1 MILSIGIYD
10 SGVGGLTVL
19 QEIRR
24 ILPNE
29 SVIYVGDTA
38 RIPYG
43 AKDAD
48 TLFSYGKEIVRFLLD
63 KGAKIIVL
71 ACGTTSSTIFERLQA
86 EFPTTTFVDV
96 IRPGVIACA
105 KMAEE
110 NPHLRWGF
118 IATSATIR
126 SGLFVQMLK
135 TQSKNE
141 NIVIH
146 ARPCPLFAPMAEAGI
161 NEPHF
166 AFNFATETYLG
177 DLRNQIDTLVLGCTH
192 YPLFNFKPILGDINY
207 INLAT
212 YVAKATK
219 EHIKNISSSS
229 ENATIKLYSSSAP
242 ETFAKAVRII
252 ICEDLPV
259 ELITLC

>member
-1 MILSIGIYD
+1 LSIGIYD

-38 RIPYG
+38 RVPYG

-71 ACGTTSSTIFERLQA
+71 ACGTTSSTIFERLQQ
-86 EFPTTTFVDV
+86 EFPTVTFVDV

-135 TQSKNE
+135 DKSENE

-146 ARPCPLFAPMAEAGI
+146 ARPCPLFAPMVEAGI
-161 NEPHF
+161 NHPHF
-166 AFNFATETYLG
+166 AFNFVAETYLG
-177 DLRNQIDTLVLGCTH
+177 DLQNQIDALVLGCTH
-192 YPLFNFKPILGDINY
+192 YPLINLKPILGDINY

-212 YVAKATK
+212 YVAEATK
-219 EHIKNISSSS
+219 EHLKNMGNSS
-229 ENATIKLYSSSAP
+229 ENAVITFYVSGIP

-252 ICEDLPV
+252 LNEDFPV
-259 ELITLC
+259 YLMGQSV

>member
-1 MILSIGIYD
+1 M
-10 SGVGGLTVL
+10 GGLTVL

-71 ACGTTSSTIFERLQA
+71 ACGSTSSTIFERLQQ
-86 EFPTTTFVDV
+86 EFPSVTFVDV
-96 IRPGVIACA
+96 IRPSVIACA
-105 KMAEE
+105 KMAI
-110 NPHLRWGF
+110 NPHSRIRWGF

-126 SGLFVQMLK
+126 SGLFVKMLK
-135 TQSKNE
+135 DRLPDKNA
-141 NIVIH
+141 IIH
-146 ARPCPLFAPMAEAGI
+146 ARACPMFAPMVEAGI
-161 NEPHF
+161 NYPHF
-166 AFNFATETYLG
+166 AFNFVAETYLG
-177 DLRNQIDTLVLGCTH
+177 DLRNQIDALVLGCTH
-192 YPLFNFKPILGDINY
+192 FPLIDFKPILGDINY

-212 YVAKATK
+212 YAAIATK
-219 EHIKNISSSS
+219 EQLEKENKINFS
-229 ENATIKLYSSSAP
+229 ENVTIKLYVSSAP
-242 ETFAKAVRII
+242 ETFSKAVRII
-252 ICEDLPV
+252 LGEDFSVNLMGMY
-259 ELITLC
+259 